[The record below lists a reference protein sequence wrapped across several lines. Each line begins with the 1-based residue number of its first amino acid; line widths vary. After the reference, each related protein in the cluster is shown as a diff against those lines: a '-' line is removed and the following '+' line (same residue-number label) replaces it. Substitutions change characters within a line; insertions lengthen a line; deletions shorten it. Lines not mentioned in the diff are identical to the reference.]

1 MIKKE
6 KVQQE
11 LAREIMICRFATC
24 YSLKRNAEDT
34 AKKNSDNPALR
45 ENCRQIVCLMETL
58 IFWMNVLFG
67 DPLFEDAEWVN
78 EHADLIPDPVD
89 ILRDCTLY
97 RNKYHEEIMDLA
109 TAFAVLGIVEKV
121 DKRIHEGSVRGEIDF
136 TADTL
141 VRGLS
146 DVLSQRNDYKES
158 DYAVEVSGAA
168 IVALKEKLALN
179 MQKKGPQADLKH
191 RITYA
196 NKNLRRLKLDSE
208 MRRKQ
213 ILSRACY
220 ICDWIDEATRSR
232 VISKLEADVISSR
245 YFTLTMQPDGLYAL
259 PSWRTVG
266 RRIGLT
272 SSAAKR
278 IHDNAIDKLV
288 NAADEGKIRALHF

>member
-1 MIKKE
+1 MKKE

-45 ENCRQIVCLMETL
+45 ENCRQIVCLVEILMY
-58 IFWMNVLFG
+58 WMDVLFR
-67 DPLFEDAEWVN
+67 DPLFEDAEWVI

-97 RNKYHEEIMDLA
+97 RNKYCREIMDLA
-109 TAFAVLGIVEKV
+109 TAFAALGIVEKI

-146 DVLSQRNDYKES
+146 GALSQSNDYKKS
-158 DYAVEVSGAA
+158 VYAVEVSSAA
-168 IVALKEKLALN
+168 IEALNEKLVIN
-179 MQKKGPQADLKH
+179 VKKKGPQADLKH
-191 RITYA
+191 IITYA
-196 NKNLRRLKLDSE
+196 NNNIRRLKLDSE

-213 ILSRACY
+213 TLNRNCY

>member
-1 MIKKE
+1 MKKE

-34 AKKNSDNPALR
+34 AKKNSDKPALR

-121 DKRIHEGSVRGEIDF
+121 DKLIHEGSDRGKIDF

-146 DVLSQRNDYKES
+146 GALSQSNDYKKS
-158 DYAVEVSGAA
+158 VYAVEVSSAA
-168 IVALKEKLALN
+168 IEALNEKLVIN
-179 MQKKGPQADLKH
+179 VKKKGPQADLKH
-191 RITYA
+191 IITYA
-196 NKNLRRLKLDSE
+196 NNNIRRLKLDSE

-213 ILSRACY
+213 TLNRNCY

>member
-1 MIKKE
+1 MMKKE

-34 AKKNSDNPALR
+34 AKKNSDKPALR

-121 DKRIHEGSVRGEIDF
+121 DKRIHEGSDRGKIDF

-146 DVLSQRNDYKES
+146 GALSQSNDYKKS
-158 DYAVEVSGAA
+158 VYAVEVSSAA
-168 IVALKEKLALN
+168 IDALNEKLVIN
-179 MQKKGPQADLKH
+179 VKKKGPQADLKH
-191 RITYA
+191 IITYA
-196 NKNLRRLKLDSE
+196 DNNIRRLKLDSE

-213 ILSRACY
+213 TLNRECY
-220 ICDWIDEATRSR
+220 IFDWIYGAKKSH
-232 VISKLEADVISSR
+232 VISKLEAEVIWSR
-245 YFTLTMQPDGLYAL
+245 YSDLTMQPDGLYAL
-259 PSWRTVG
+259 PSWRKVG
-266 RRIGLT
+266 RQKGLT
-272 SSAAKR
+272 SSEVKR

-288 NAADEGKIRALHF
+288 NAINEGKIRALRF